1 MCCVSECVC
10 IAQGSPHW
18 AASTASCACCSR
30 QGPWCSGRS
39 SWPRRR
45 RCSCNWAASPWY
57 AYHLAL
63 KDLICLFRSVSLC
76 RGVSLHPQRGTHTR
90 TRTHIH
96 ITRWDAVSVTRCVC
110 WAGALS
116 KVKRLSEQALQLQ
129 LGDGDRDTH
138 TAGSSKLKGLQQH
151 VADTYAWPAALA
163 KAQWARPLAPPPLFC
178 FAAFVTPTLT
188 AHSAQFALLFT
199 GLVAC
204 CHPCLVLLPRAITLA
219 GCTARENQGSGRL
232 DFAVQERSGASPA
245 QPTRKEKQYVL
256 FVVDSAMIETSS
268 MNLLSLVLAPTG
280 RTARLRRGRCCSKRP
295 RCATSPAQCC
305 RIPRA
310 CTARPNVRAA
320 LQTARASCGRESRLY

>member
-1 MCCVSECVC
+1 M
-10 IAQGSPHW
+10 W
-18 AASTASCACCSR
+18 
-30 QGPWCSGRS
+30 
-39 SWPRRR
+39 
-45 RCSCNWAASPWY
+45 
-57 AYHLAL
+57 
-63 KDLICLFRSVSLC
+63 
-76 RGVSLHPQRGTHTR
+76 
-90 TRTHIH
+90 
-96 ITRWDAVSVTRCVC
+96 
-110 WAGALS
+110 
-116 KVKRLSEQALQLQ
+116 
-129 LGDGDRDTH
+129 
-138 TAGSSKLKGLQQH
+138 
-151 VADTYAWPAALA
+151 
-163 KAQWARPLAPPPLFC
+163 
-178 FAAFVTPTLT
+178 PTLT
-188 AHSAQFALLFT
+188 PGPRRLPRPSGHVPWPLRRVCHADSHSTQCTVCPPLT

-204 CHPCLVLLPRAITLA
+204 CHPCLVLLPRAIT

-320 LQTARASCGRESRLY
+320 IHGCRQHTLPAAGNPGFIEALVSCLSPQSKPCSSYPPVGQA